1 MILQILNG
9 IKTSGLI
16 NKITGLRRV
25 YFIKELVHRI
35 IMDLPVRLAAQLSG
49 EEGKTRQKAAKL
61 VVDLAEIANAD
72 GFIEVDNAH
81 VSGVSV
87 ITGGHGLRRFLS
99 DLSDDKDGQVAI
111 TTTLNSAGCDKE
123 KMQEM
128 DIDWPDFLEQQFE
141 IIYAYERLGIEATL
155 SCTPYDRG
163 IELESG
169 VASWAE
175 SNAVCFSNSWTSL
188 ITNRESGLSALA
200 TALTGF
206 APRWGLHLPENRMP
220 NILVNISCELTELS
234 DWSILGDWI
243 GKQVRPDWN
252 LAWGPMPFI
261 RGLPEYVSFASKKAL
276 TAAAANYGCPM
287 LWAEGHSADPPLSKD
302 DNGQWL
308 APDSGWAGVLEFTAE
323 DLAKRYQD
331 LAPKGQVDLVVIGCP
346 QASIE
351 EIRRT
356 ASAVRSYAEMGK
368 RIPNNRL
375 WLFTSEENCQL
386 ANDDGSIDLLESAG
400 VVILQDTCPEVTP
413 YNRQHYN
420 HLLTNSLKA
429 EHYLTSGLNRIP
441 TSVMSI
447 KDCVAHAFNPDLSK
461 GERPTISAKAQPQH
475 QSAKSPRDG
484 EFSSVGNGLS
494 SQGDFSITGRAMS
507 TDVAITY
514 LGYVNRDSGV
524 VEETGHP
531 LDGQA
536 IEDTILIYPKG
547 SGSTVAPYVL
557 MGLIYTGKGPRAIV
571 NRDVCSLTIPACS
584 LLDVPYAH
592 GFESDPCME
601 VNSGDLV
608 EMIKVG
614 DKVTLTVIERAE

>member
-1 MILQILNG
+1 MSMYIFRQ
-9 IKTSGLI
+9 
-16 NKITGLRRV
+16 
-25 YFIKELVHRI
+25 Y
-35 IMDLPVRLAAQLSG
+35 MDLPERLSNQLAGKEG
-49 EEGKTRQKAAKL
+49 ETRQKAARL
-61 VVDLAEIANAD
+61 VVDLAEIASAE
-72 GFIEVDNAH
+72 GFVKVDNAH
-81 VSGVSV
+81 ISGVSV

-99 DLSDDKDGQVAI
+99 DLSGDEDGKVVI
-111 TTTLNSAGCDKE
+111 TTTLNAAGCDSE
-123 KMQEM
+123 KMKEM

-141 IIYAYERLGIEATL
+141 IIHAYERLGIEATL

-163 IELESG
+163 IEVDSG
-169 VASWAE
+169 IASWAE

-206 APRWGLHLPENRMP
+206 APKWGLHLEENRIP
-220 NILVNISCELTELS
+220 NILVNVTCEMNHLS

-243 GKQVRPDWN
+243 GKQVRPDWG
-252 LAWGPMPFI
+252 LSWGPMPLI
-261 RGLPEYVSFASKKAL
+261 QGLPKQVSFASKKAL

-287 LWAEGHSADPPLSKD
+287 LWAEGHSAEPPLQRNSNGSWEAPKD
-302 DNGQWL
+302 
-308 APDSGWAGVLEFTAE
+308 GWKGVLEFGQAE
-323 DLAKRYQD
+323 LEQRYAE

-368 RIPNNRL
+368 RISNNRL
-375 WLFTSEENCQL
+375 WLFTSGENYQL
-386 ANDDGSIDLLESAG
+386 AVEDGSVDLLQDAG
-400 VVILQDTCPEVTP
+400 VVILKDTCPEVTP
-413 YNRQHYN
+413 YNRKHYN

-441 TSVMSI
+441 TSVMNI
-447 KDCVAHAFNPDLSK
+447 QDCVAHAIDPNLSS
-461 GERPTISAKAQPQH
+461 GERPSLSSKAQPQH
-475 QSAKSPRDG
+475 QSSKSKQKG
-484 EFSSVGNGLS
+484 EYSALGNGLS
-494 SQGDFSITGRAMS
+494 SQGDFSVTGRALS

-524 VEETGHP
+524 IEESGHP

-557 MGLIYTGKGPRAIV
+557 MGLIYTEKGPKAII

-592 GFESDPCME
+592 GFESDPCIE
-601 VNSGDLV
+601 INTGDLV
-608 EMIKVG
+608 EMTKTG
-614 DKVTLTVIERAE
+614 DDVTITVIERAE

>member
-1 MILQILNG
+1 MSMYIFRQ
-9 IKTSGLI
+9 
-16 NKITGLRRV
+16 
-25 YFIKELVHRI
+25 Y
-35 IMDLPVRLAAQLSG
+35 MDLPERLSNQLAGKEG
-49 EEGKTRQKAAKL
+49 ETRQKAARL
-61 VVDLAEIANAD
+61 VVDLAEIASAE
-72 GFIEVDNAH
+72 GFVKVDNAH
-81 VSGVSV
+81 ISGVSV

-99 DLSDDKDGQVAI
+99 DLSGDEDGKVVI
-111 TTTLNSAGCDKE
+111 TTTLNAAGCDSE
-123 KMQEM
+123 KMKEM

-141 IIYAYERLGIEATL
+141 IIHAYERLGIEATL

-163 IELESG
+163 IEVDSG
-169 VASWAE
+169 IASWAE

-206 APRWGLHLPENRMP
+206 APKWGLHLEENRIP
-220 NILVNISCELTELS
+220 NILVNVTCEMNHLS

-243 GKQVRPDWN
+243 GKQVRPDWG
-252 LAWGPMPFI
+252 LSWGPMPLI
-261 RGLPEYVSFASKKAL
+261 QGLPKQVSFASKKAL

-287 LWAEGHSADPPLSKD
+287 LWAEGHSAEPPLQRNSNGSWEPPKD
-302 DNGQWL
+302 
-308 APDSGWAGVLEFTAE
+308 GWKGVLEFGQAE
-323 DLAKRYQD
+323 LEQRYAE

-368 RIPNNRL
+368 RISNNRL
-375 WLFTSEENCQL
+375 WLFTSGENYQL
-386 ANDDGSIDLLESAG
+386 AVEDGSVDLLQDAG
-400 VVILQDTCPEVTP
+400 VVILKDTCPEVTP
-413 YNRQHYN
+413 YNRKHYN

-441 TSVMSI
+441 TSVMNI
-447 KDCVAHAFNPDLSK
+447 QDCVAHAIDPNLSS
-461 GERPTISAKAQPQH
+461 GERPSLSSKAQPQH
-475 QSAKSPRDG
+475 QSSKSKQKG
-484 EFSSVGNGLS
+484 EYSALGNGLS
-494 SQGDFSITGRAMS
+494 SQGDFSVTGRALS

-524 VEETGHP
+524 IEESGHP

-557 MGLIYTGKGPRAIV
+557 MGLIYTGKGPKAII

-592 GFESDPCME
+592 GFESDPCIE
-601 VNSGDLV
+601 INTGDLV
-608 EMIKVG
+608 EMTKTG
-614 DKVTLTVIERAE
+614 DDVTITVLERAE

>member
-1 MILQILNG
+1 MSMYIFRQ
-9 IKTSGLI
+9 
-16 NKITGLRRV
+16 
-25 YFIKELVHRI
+25 Y
-35 IMDLPVRLAAQLSG
+35 MDLPERLSNQLAGKEG
-49 EEGKTRQKAAKL
+49 ETRQKAARL
-61 VVDLAEIANAD
+61 VVDLAEIANAE
-72 GFIEVDNAH
+72 GFVKVDNAH
-81 VSGVSV
+81 ISGVSV

-99 DLSDDKDGQVAI
+99 DLSGDEDGKVVI
-111 TTTLNSAGCDKE
+111 TTTLNAAGCDSE
-123 KMQEM
+123 KMKEM

-141 IIYAYERLGIEATL
+141 IIHAYERLGIEATL

-163 IELESG
+163 IEVDSG
-169 VASWAE
+169 IASWAE

-206 APRWGLHLPENRMP
+206 APKWGLHLEENRIP
-220 NILVNISCELTELS
+220 NILVNVTCEMNHLS

-243 GKQVRPDWN
+243 GKQVRPDWG
-252 LAWGPMPFI
+252 LSWGPMPLI
-261 RGLPEYVSFASKKAL
+261 QGLPKQVSFASKKAL

-287 LWAEGHSADPPLSKD
+287 LWAEGHSAEPPLQRNSNGSWEAPKD
-302 DNGQWL
+302 
-308 APDSGWAGVLEFTAE
+308 GWKGVLEFGQAE
-323 DLAKRYQD
+323 LEQRYAE

-368 RIPNNRL
+368 RISNNRL
-375 WLFTSEENCQL
+375 WLFTSGENYQL
-386 ANDDGSIDLLESAG
+386 AVEDGSVDLLQDAG
-400 VVILQDTCPEVTP
+400 VVILKDTCPEVTP
-413 YNRQHYN
+413 YNRKHYN

-441 TSVMSI
+441 TSVMNI
-447 KDCVAHAFNPDLSK
+447 QDCVAHAIDPNLSS
-461 GERPTISAKAQPQH
+461 GERPSLSSKAQPQH
-475 QSAKSPRDG
+475 QSSKSKQKG
-484 EFSSVGNGLS
+484 EYSALGNGLS
-494 SQGDFSITGRAMS
+494 SQGDFSVTGRALS

-524 VEETGHP
+524 IEESGHP

-557 MGLIYTGKGPRAIV
+557 MGLIYTEKGPKAII

-592 GFESDPCME
+592 GFESDPCIE
-601 VNSGDLV
+601 INTGDLV
-608 EMIKVG
+608 EMTKTG
-614 DKVTLTVIERAE
+614 DDVTITVIERAE

>member
-1 MILQILNG
+1 M
-9 IKTSGLI
+9 
-16 NKITGLRRV
+16 RW
-25 YFIKELVHRI
+25 LVQPS
-35 IMDLPVRLAAQLSG
+35 IMDLPSRLAEQLAG
-49 EEGKTRQKAAKL
+49 KEGKTRQKAARL
-61 VVDLAEIANAD
+61 VVDLAEIANAE

-99 DLSDDKDGQVAI
+99 DLSDDEDGQVAI

-141 IIYAYERLGIEATL
+141 IIHAYERLGIEATL

-163 IELESG
+163 IDLDSG
-169 VASWAE
+169 IASWAE

-206 APRWGLHLPENRMP
+206 APKWGLHLEHNRMP
-220 NILVNISCELTELS
+220 NILVNIACELTELA

-243 GKQVRPDWN
+243 GKQVRPDWD
-252 LAWGPMPFI
+252 LSWGPMPFI
-261 RGLPEYVSFASKKAL
+261 RGMPDHVSFASKKAL

-287 LWAEGHSADPPLSKD
+287 LWAEGHSADPPLAKD
-302 DNGQWL
+302 ADGNWL
-308 APDSGWAGVLEFTAE
+308 EPESGWAGVLEFTE
-323 DLAKRYQD
+323 QDLAQRYQD
-331 LAPKGQVDLVVIGCP
+331 LAPQGQVDLVVIGCP

-356 ASAVRSYAEMGK
+356 ASAVRSYAEMGAK
-368 RIPNNRL
+368 IPNNRL
-375 WLFTSEENCQL
+375 WLFTSGENYQL
-386 ANDDGSIDLLESAG
+386 AVDDGSIDLLEDAG

-441 TSVMSI
+441 TSVMTI
-447 KDCVAHAFNPDLSK
+447 QDCVAHAFNPDLSA

-475 QSAKSPRDG
+475 QSSKTKQSGD
-484 EFSSVGNGLS
+484 FSAVGNGLS
-494 SQGDFSITGRAMS
+494 SQGDFTITGKAMS

-514 LGYVNRDSGV
+514 LGYVNRDTGV
-524 VEETGHP
+524 IEEVGHP

-557 MGLIYTGKGPRAIV
+557 MGLIYTGKGPKGIV

-584 LLDVPYAH
+584 LLDLPYGH
-592 GFESDPCME
+592 GFATDPCME
-601 VNSGDLV
+601 INTGDLV
-608 EMIKVG
+608 EMRKVG
-614 DKVTLTVIERAE
+614 DEVTLTVLERAD

>member
-1 MILQILNG
+1 MRE
-9 IKTSGLI
+9 KVC
-16 NKITGLRRV
+16 RRG
-25 YFIKELVHRI
+25 
-35 IMDLPVRLAAQLSG
+35 MDLPQRLAAQLAG
-49 EEGKTRQKAAKL
+49 DEGKTRQKAARL
-61 VVDLAEIANAD
+61 VVDLAEIASAD

-99 DLSDDKDGQVAI
+99 DLSEDKDGRVAI
-111 TTTLNSAGCDKE
+111 TTTLNSAGCDKQ
-123 KMQEM
+123 KMEEM

-141 IIYAYERLGIEATL
+141 IIHAYERLGIEATL

-163 IELESG
+163 IELVSG

-206 APRWGLHLPENRMP
+206 APKWGLHIPSNRMP
-220 NILVNISCELTELS
+220 NILVKVTCELENLS

-243 GKQVRPDWN
+243 GKQVRPDWD
-252 LAWGPMPFI
+252 LSWGPMPFI
-261 RGLPEYVSFASKKAL
+261 QGLPDQVSFASKKAL

-287 LWAEGHSADPPLSKD
+287 LWAEGHSADPPLDKD
-302 DNGQWL
+302 QDGQWQP
-308 APDSGWAGVLEFTAE
+308 PDQGWAGVLEFSEA
-323 DLAKRYQD
+323 DLLQRYAD
-331 LAPKGQVDLVVIGCP
+331 LAPQGQVDLIVIGCP

-356 ASAVRSYAEMGK
+356 ASAVRSYAEMGQK
-368 RIPNNRL
+368 IPDNRL
-375 WLFTSEENCQL
+375 WLFTSAENYQL
-386 ANDDGSIDLLESAG
+386 AQDDGSIELLESSG

-413 YNRQHYN
+413 YNRNHYN

-441 TSVMSI
+441 TSVMTI
-447 KDCVAHAFNPDLSK
+447 QDCVAHAFNPHLSA
-461 GERPTISAKAQPQH
+461 GDRPTISAKAQPQH
-475 QSAKSPRDG
+475 QSAKTQQYG
-484 EFSSVGNGLS
+484 EYSATGNGLL
-494 SQGDFSITGRAMS
+494 SQGEFTITGRAMS

-514 LGYVNRDSGV
+514 LGYVNRDTGV
-524 VEETGHP
+524 IEETGHP

-557 MGLIYTGKGPRAIV
+557 MGLIYTGKGPKAVI

-584 LLDVPYAH
+584 LLDLPYGH
-592 GFESDPCME
+592 GFDADPCME
-601 VNSGDLV
+601 INSGDLV
-608 EMIKVG
+608 EMSKVG
-614 DKVTLTVIERAE
+614 DKVTLTVLERAG

>member
-1 MILQILNG
+1 M
-9 IKTSGLI
+9 
-16 NKITGLRRV
+16 RW
-25 YFIKELVHRI
+25 LVQPS
-35 IMDLPVRLAAQLSG
+35 IMDLPSRLAEQLAG
-49 EEGKTRQKAAKL
+49 KEGKTRQKAARL
-61 VVDLAEIANAD
+61 VVDLAEIANAE

-99 DLSDDKDGQVAI
+99 DLSDDEDGQVAI

-141 IIYAYERLGIEATL
+141 IIHAYERLGIEATL

-163 IELESG
+163 IDLDSG
-169 VASWAE
+169 IASWAE

-206 APRWGLHLPENRMP
+206 APKWGLHLEHNRMP
-220 NILVNISCELTELS
+220 NILVNIACELTELA

-243 GKQVRPDWN
+243 GKQVRPDWD
-252 LAWGPMPFI
+252 LSWGPMPFI
-261 RGLPEYVSFASKKAL
+261 RGMPKHVSFASKKAL

-287 LWAEGHSADPPLSKD
+287 LWAEGHSADPPLAKD
-302 DNGQWL
+302 ADGNWL
-308 APDSGWAGVLEFTAE
+308 EPETGWAGVLEFTE
-323 DLAKRYQD
+323 QDLAQRYQD
-331 LAPKGQVDLVVIGCP
+331 LAPQGQVDLVVIGCP

-356 ASAVRSYAEMGK
+356 ASAVRSYAEMGAK
-368 RIPNNRL
+368 IPNNRL
-375 WLFTSEENCQL
+375 WLFTSGENYQL
-386 ANDDGSIDLLESAG
+386 AADDGSIDLLEDAG

-441 TSVMSI
+441 TSVMTI
-447 KDCVAHAFNPDLSK
+447 QDCVAHAFNPDLSA

-475 QSAKSPRDG
+475 QSSKTKQSGD
-484 EFSSVGNGLS
+484 FSAVGNGLS
-494 SQGDFSITGRAMS
+494 SQGDFTITGKAMS

-514 LGYVNRDSGV
+514 LGYVNRDTGV
-524 VEETGHP
+524 IEEVGHP

-557 MGLIYTGKGPRAIV
+557 MGLIYTGKGPKGIV

-584 LLDVPYAH
+584 LLDLPYGH
-592 GFESDPCME
+592 GFATDPCME
-601 VNSGDLV
+601 INTGDLV
-608 EMIKVG
+608 EMRKVG
-614 DKVTLTVIERAE
+614 DEVTLTVLERAD

>member
-1 MILQILNG
+1 M
-9 IKTSGLI
+9 
-16 NKITGLRRV
+16 RW
-25 YFIKELVHRI
+25 LVQPS
-35 IMDLPVRLAAQLSG
+35 IMDLPSRLAEQLAG
-49 EEGKTRQKAAKL
+49 KEGKTRQKAARL
-61 VVDLAEIANAD
+61 VVDLAEIANAE

-99 DLSDDKDGQVAI
+99 ALSDDEDGQVAI

-141 IIYAYERLGIEATL
+141 IIHAYERLGIEATL

-163 IELESG
+163 IDLDSG
-169 VASWAE
+169 IASWAE

-206 APRWGLHLPENRMP
+206 APKWGLHLEHNRMP
-220 NILVNISCELTELS
+220 NILVNIACELTELA

-243 GKQVRPDWN
+243 GKQVRPDWD
-252 LAWGPMPFI
+252 LSWGPMPFI
-261 RGLPEYVSFASKKAL
+261 RGMPKHVSFASKKAL

-287 LWAEGHSADPPLSKD
+287 LWAEGHSAAPPLAKD
-302 DNGQWL
+302 ADGNWL
-308 APDSGWAGVLEFTAE
+308 EPEPGWAGVLEFTE
-323 DLAKRYQD
+323 QDLAQRYQD
-331 LAPKGQVDLVVIGCP
+331 LAPQGQVDLVVIGCP

-356 ASAVRSYAEMGK
+356 ASAVRSYAEMGAK
-368 RIPNNRL
+368 IPNNRL
-375 WLFTSEENCQL
+375 WLFTSGENYQL
-386 ANDDGSIDLLESAG
+386 AADDGSIDLLEDAG

-441 TSVMSI
+441 TSVMTI
-447 KDCVAHAFNPDLSK
+447 QDCVAHAFNPDLSA

-475 QSAKSPRDG
+475 QSSKTKQSGD
-484 EFSSVGNGLS
+484 FSAVGNGLS
-494 SQGDFSITGRAMS
+494 SQGDFTITGKAMS

-514 LGYVNRDSGV
+514 LGYVNRDTGV
-524 VEETGHP
+524 IEEVGHP

-557 MGLIYTGKGPRAIV
+557 MGLIYTGKGPKGIV

-584 LLDVPYAH
+584 LLDLPYGH
-592 GFESDPCME
+592 GFATDPCME
-601 VNSGDLV
+601 INTGDLV
-608 EMIKVG
+608 EMRKVG
-614 DKVTLTVIERAE
+614 DEVTLTVLERAD